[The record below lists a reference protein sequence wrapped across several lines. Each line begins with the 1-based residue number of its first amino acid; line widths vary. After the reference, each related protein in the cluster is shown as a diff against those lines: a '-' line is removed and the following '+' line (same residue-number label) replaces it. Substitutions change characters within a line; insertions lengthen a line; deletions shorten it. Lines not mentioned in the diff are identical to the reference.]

1 MRYEIVKGIPVML
14 IDQAKTVTQLEDERL
29 ADKAKQLGLK
39 PTF

>member
-14 IDQAKTVTQLEDERL
+14 IDQAKTVNQLEHERL

>member
-14 IDQAKTVTQLEDERL
+14 IDQAKTVNQLEHERF